1 MGDLPLADGTHR
13 DGTHRIRMFPL
24 DEIPPA
30 DHNPKL
36 HDIIHLRQLISRFGY
51 TTPGLLDDR
60 TGRLIVGHGRREAL
74 LAMRADGE
82 TPPRG
87 IGITDENQW
96 LVPVITGWSSTSD
109 AEAAAYLV
117 GDNQATI
124 NGGWN
129 NEELQHLIDEIE
141 KVDPT
146 LVEMTGVDLDAL
158 NDLIKANEPPDLD
171 DLAAKLGDPQES
183 DTWPSARITAPP
195 HVIAAWRDQVSQY
208 ADDDHPEASALAALL
223 EVDLCL

>member
-1 MGDLPLADGTHR
+1 MAEPTHK
-13 DGTHRIRMFPL
+13 IIQMAL

-30 DHNPKL
+30 EINPKL
-36 HDIIHLRQLISRFGY
+36 HDIMQLRRMISRFGY
-51 TTPGLLDDR
+51 TTPGLLDGR

-87 IGITDENQW
+87 IVADQEGRW
-96 LVPVITGWSSTSD
+96 LVPIITGWSSTSD

-129 NEELQHLIDEIE
+129 NEELQRLIEEITAT
-141 KVDPT
+141 DPA
-146 LVEMTGVDLDAL
+146 LAELTGVDVDAL
-158 NDLIKANEPPDLD
+158 ADLIKANLPPDLD
-171 DLAAKLGDPQES
+171 DLADQLGDPEPS
-183 DTWPSARITAPP
+183 DTWPNIRISVP
-195 HVIAAWRDQVSQY
+195 HHVAAAWRDHAAQY
-208 ADDDHPEASALAALL
+208 AEDDHPEAAALAALL
-223 EVDLCL
+223 EIGLEP